1 MTLHEP
7 PTVYGGALPGLAAQI
22 PRAITGT
29 MRELLE
35 RAVRADQLRRTIDT
49 DTLADR
55 LCQNML
61 HVGVGVYHRSPE
73 ARAVPALRCR
83 MVLEGLATGRRRR
96 ADLDRS
102 DARKTA
108 DAIIAAWPPRHES
121 ADDRESIVMSAAREE
136 FGRRGYAATTVRD
149 IAATAGVS
157 TKAVY
162 RIAPSKEDL
171 LWRILGWYSQHVV
184 DARDAVLDAD
194 SSPLEKLD
202 ATLWLNINT
211 IDRFQAEMNILAS
224 FFQVLPPTSP
234 DLELAA
240 KPEDVVIP
248 FAQQLH
254 RIEELLD
261 EGQRSGEL
269 RLADVPLAVLARCV
283 FAVIWTPYN
292 IVQKL
297 GPDGA
302 LRFGRDTLVWGAA
315 SRRAPG

>member
-1 MTLHEP
+1 
-7 PTVYGGALPGLAAQI
+7 
-22 PRAITGT
+22 
-29 MRELLE
+29 
-35 RAVRADQLRRTIDT
+35 
-49 DTLADR
+49 
-55 LCQNML
+55 ML

-224 FFQVLPPTSP
+224 FFQVLLRPAPISSSPPNPRTSSSRSPNSSTGSRSSSMRGSDQASSAWRTSP
-234 DLELAA
+234 W
-240 KPEDVVIP
+240 
-248 FAQQLH
+248 
-254 RIEELLD
+254 
-261 EGQRSGEL
+261 RS
-269 RLADVPLAVLARCV
+269 
-283 FAVIWTPYN
+283 W
-292 IVQKL
+292 
-297 GPDGA
+297 PD
-302 LRFGRDTLVWGAA
+302 A
-315 SRRAPG
+315 SSQ

>member
-1 MTLHEP
+1 M
-7 PTVYGGALPGLAAQI
+7 
-22 PRAITGT
+22 
-29 MRELLE
+29 
-35 RAVRADQLRRTIDT
+35 
-49 DTLADR
+49 
-55 LCQNML
+55 
-61 HVGVGVYHRSPE
+61 
-73 ARAVPALRCR
+73 
-83 MVLEGLATGRRRR
+83 
-96 ADLDRS
+96 
-102 DARKTA
+102 
-108 DAIIAAWPPRHES
+108 
-121 ADDRESIVMSAAREE
+121 
-136 FGRRGYAATTVRD
+136 RD

-202 ATLWLNINT
+202 ATLWLNIHT

-315 SRRAPG
+315 VAEGSRIGDGAWDLVVGASRRFQAGAPSTDGALSAATDRSRYRYMD